1 MFITRECDYA
11 VRVVRALWG
20 ESRLSVSDI
29 CEKEA
34 ITAPFAYKI
43 LKKLQKAEIVKGYRG
58 VHGGYSLNRGLDE
71 LTLYEVYSAIDP
83 DMFIIECLDPKYN
96 CVRDGQDGLP
106 CLVHRELLSVQD
118 ELISLLKRK
127 NNTADHGGGVE
138 PSFFYFYLPDL
149 SEIWHI
155 CIMLVIC
162 NSKNAHICY

>member
-83 DMFIIECLDPKYN
+83 DMFIIECLIRNITVSETDRMDCHVWYIEN
-96 CVRDGQDGLP
+96 C
-106 CLVHRELLSVQD
+106 
-118 ELISLLKRK
+118 
-127 NNTADHGGGVE
+127 
-138 PSFFYFYLPDL
+138 YLYR
-149 SEIWHI
+149 
-155 CIMLVIC
+155 M
-162 NSKNAHICY
+162 N

>member
-127 NNTADHGGGVE
+127 QYSRSWRRRRA
-138 PSFFYFYLPDL
+138 SFFYFYLPD
-149 SEIWHI
+149 SSQIWHI
-155 CIMLVIC
+155 CIMLVIS
-162 NSKNAHICY
+162 NLKNAHICY

>member
-83 DMFIIECLDPKYN
+83 DMFIIEVSL
-96 CVRDGQDGLP
+96 
-106 CLVHRELLSVQD
+106 REKQYSR
-118 ELISLLKRK
+118 SWRRRR
-127 NNTADHGGGVE
+127 A
-138 PSFFYFYLPDL
+138 SFFYFYLPD
-149 SEIWHI
+149 SSQIWHI
-155 CIMLVIC
+155 CIMLVIS
-162 NSKNAHICY
+162 NLKNAHICY

>member
-43 LKKLQKAEIVKGYRG
+43 LKKLQKAEIV
-58 VHGGYSLNRGLDE
+58 NRGLDE
-71 LTLYEVYSAIDP
+71 LTLYEVYSSIDP

-127 NNTADHGGGVE
+127 T
-138 PSFFYFYLPDL
+138 
-149 SEIWHI
+149 IQQ
-155 CIMLVIC
+155 IMEE
-162 NSKNAHICY
+162 A